1 MNWNAWTPSTKLTP
15 PMTYLL
21 PKSYS
26 TQRTRHLPLRV
37 SHTLASLN
45 WIKPVHYSLAWTPE
59 ITQWYASKKLEIT
72 DKAPTL
78 NDIISFQESIQNKSS
93 PKQPPNIIQAPIQL
107 SPKMNN
113 FSIIDV
119 SSSQTCGMA
128 ITIKAHFQMLTRD
141 SNVISWHQQQ
151 LNTTSTTAKENNFNL
166 VDALLDQND
175 TPLQFGS

>member
-1 MNWNAWTPSTKLTP
+1 
-15 PMTYLL
+15 
-21 PKSYS
+21 
-26 TQRTRHLPLRV
+26 
-37 SHTLASLN
+37 
-45 WIKPVHYSLAWTPE
+45 
-59 ITQWYASKKLEIT
+59 
-72 DKAPTL
+72 
-78 NDIISFQESIQNKSS
+78 
-93 PKQPPNIIQAPIQL
+93 
-107 SPKMNN
+107 MNN